1 VNPEQLLA
9 HLKRLGSTLTPR
21 QLATLAGAFVAV
33 VAIVAGSAYWV
44 NAPTYTLLFADM
56 DSESANAVVTKLK
69 ADKVQYVL
77 DEGGRSVRV
86 ASDRA
91 DELRLSFASSGMP
104 TTGRIGFEIF
114 DRTAFGTTEFLEH
127 VNYRRA
133 LEGELARTIGTI
145 SEVSSARVHIAM
157 AKDSLMVGESQ
168 PAKAS
173 VVLKLRN
180 SKPLAPATVAG
191 IASLV
196 AASVE
201 SLRPEAVVIVDT
213 FGRPLSQKPD
223 DADDPGSGLQLDK
236 QRRLEK
242 ELSARVVSLIE
253 PVVGAGRV
261 RVNVAARLVSES
273 AEQTEER
280 FDPETVLKSRQTT
293 TDIGSTAGGTQI
305 AAGARANI
313 PPNSSTAST
322 GPQTATPSTQTA
334 SRSTENT
341 TYEVSKVTTHRI
353 LPRGQVERL
362 SVAVVLDDERTATKD
377 AKTGK
382 VTVANKPVPPAD
394 IQRIQKLVASSV
406 GLDLDR
412 GDQLTVENIAFD
424 DQNLDDTPTGNWF
437 QRNLTPLTNVGGNAF
452 NSLWRFAAVIIIAWF
467 AFSMIIKP
475 ITARAIGGELMP
487 APIAEMPEAVGA
499 GAGVRTVADLEGEIE
514 AELEAG
520 VLAKAA
526 DNRRLAVM
534 TKRIA
539 KVAEQE
545 PEHVAQLVRTWLTDE
560 ER

>member
-9 HLKRLGSTLTPR
+9 HLKRLGSTLTRR

-44 NAPTYTLLFADM
+44 NAPTYTLLFSDM
-56 DSESANAVVTKLK
+56 DSESAGAVVTKLK
-69 ADKVQYVL
+69 AEKVQYIL

-86 ASDRA
+86 PSDRA

-104 TTGRIGFEIF
+104 ATGRIGFEIF

-145 SEVSSARVHIAM
+145 TEVSSARVHIAM

-242 ELSARVVSLIE
+242 ELSARVVALIE
-253 PVVGAGRV
+253 PIVGAGRV
-261 RVNVAARLVSES
+261 RANVAARLVSES

-313 PPNSSTAST
+313 PPNSSTAGN
-322 GPQTATPSTQTA
+322 GPQTATPTTQTA

-341 TYEVSKVTTHRI
+341 TYEVSKVTTHRL

-362 SVAVVLDDERTATKD
+362 SVAVVLDDERTAIKD
-377 AKTGK
+377 AKGK
-382 VTVANKPVPPAD
+382 VTIANKPVPAAD

-406 GLDLDR
+406 GLDTDR

-437 QRNLTPLTNVGGNAF
+437 QRNVTPLTNVGSNAV
-452 NSLWRFAAVIIIAWF
+452 NSLWRFAAVVIIAWF

-487 APIAEMPEAVGA
+487 APVTEIPEEIAGGA
-499 GAGVRTVADLEGEIE
+499 AVRTVADLEGEIE